1 MCFDTINHFTDA
13 EDTDAS
19 PQVEDESDDVDEA
32 DDADDEP
39 DYENMDTVPHQTHDS
54 DDSDNDYLNVDVCGQ
69 RSALV
74 DNDHEGEGIYAN
86 CLE

>member
-1 MCFDTINHFTDA
+1 MYFDTIDHFTDA

-74 DNDHEGEGIYAN
+74 DNEGEGIYAN